1 MSSFLFSCSVF
12 IPKPLTLPVDT
23 AGEVKSHVG
32 AWHSSG
38 WRYQLWWRVLCFWT
52 NSLPRVQL
60 YKSGLYWLFY
70 MGLSNVFRWGSVFVE
85 FLVSSSIL
93 TAFFFPKCLISKG
106 GSAGHQSDEGWY
118 LHSAHPP
125 GALTYWCSH
134 TVASLRVKNAAF
146 KVQLKPDAGCWFDT
160 QSGNY
165 SVLAALTTPHGPT
178 HCPPHQQPPTTSVPI
193 PAFPGHSVST
203 KTAPIWEE
211 MADTVTSTSFFHSDR
226 PVSFAADW
234 LPQTY
239 LPPQLTSGYH
249 ICVMKMNPNRLNFKI

>member
-23 AGEVKSHVG
+23 AGKVKSHAGV
-32 AWHSSG
+32 WHSSG

-70 MGLSNVFRWGSVFVE
+70 MGLSNVFRWDSVFVE

-106 GSAGHQSDEGWY
+106 GSAGHPSDEGWY

-134 TVASLRVKNAAF
+134 TVAIF
-146 KVQLKPDAGCWFDT
+146 KGEKC
-160 QSGNY
+160 
-165 SVLAALTTPHGPT
+165 
-178 HCPPHQQPPTTSVPI
+178 CI
-193 PAFPGHSVST
+193 
-203 KTAPIWEE
+203 
-211 MADTVTSTSFFHSDR
+211 
-226 PVSFAADW
+226 
-234 LPQTY
+234 
-239 LPPQLTSGYH
+239 
-249 ICVMKMNPNRLNFKI
+249 